1 MEALDTTF
9 ATARARSAPAPHRP
23 RVVEVVGPAGC
34 GKTTLARS
42 LCRRPEIGLGVE
54 LPRLDHVP
62 HVLHHT
68 LLLLPAYL
76 RERGEGGWLTWK
88 EMRSMTYCRAWPRRL
103 ATPGGSRAVTVLD
116 HGPLFRLAR
125 LRAFG
130 PPITHGSAFERWW
143 ERSIALWGDLLDAV
157 VVLDAPDDVLI
168 ERIRTRQERHRM
180 KGQSSERTEHFLKRY
195 RDTYREILAKLV
207 GPRVLRVDTHQE
219 GPDEIAARAC
229 EELSLLARG
238 APR

>member
-1 MEALDTTF
+1 MEALDTIY
-9 ATARARSAPAPHRP
+9 ATAPVRTAPTRRP

-42 LCRRPEIGLGVE
+42 LCRRQEIGLGVE

-76 RERGEGGWLTWK
+76 RARGSGGWLTWK

-103 ATPGGSRAVTVLD
+103 ATPDGSRAVTVLD
-116 HGPLFRLAR
+116 HGPVFRLAR

-130 PPITHGSAFERWW
+130 PRITRGPAFERWW
-143 ERSIALWGDLLDAV
+143 ERSVTLWDGLLDAV
-157 VVLDAPDDVLI
+157 IALDAPDDVLVQ
-168 ERIRTRQERHRM
+168 RIRTRQERHRM
-180 KGQSSERTEHFLKRY
+180 KEQSSERTEEFLKRY
-195 RDTYREILAKLV
+195 RDTYREILARLD
-207 GPRVLRVDTHQE
+207 GPRVLRVDTTRE
-219 GPDEIAARAC
+219 GPDEIAARVC
-229 EELSLLARG
+229 EELSLLADG